1 MTTGSPPRRSI
12 FRIATITVAIL
23 GTTALMALLALAVL
37 RADTSGIDG
46 ALSQGKPA
54 EPPTF
59 DLEVLTEGTLRLELR
74 GLAPRFADG
83 RITNEELLGTPVVL
97 NLWASWCSPCRDEAP
112 DLKAVSESASAEGVL
127 FLGLNSLDGRSAARK
142 FARAH
147 RLRYPNVREYD
158 NATSRAFGASGLPE
172 TFFLSADGM
181 IVGHVIGAIS
191 ATQLTDGIRAARTGR
206 PIAAQ
211 AGTQRRGT

>member
-1 MTTGSPPRRSI
+1 MTTSPPPRRSI
-12 FRIATITVAIL
+12 FRIATITVAIV

-54 EPPTF
+54 KPPTF
-59 DLEVLTEGTLRLELR
+59 DLEVLTEGTLRPELR
-74 GLAPRFADG
+74 SLAPRFADG

-112 DLKAVSESASAEGVL
+112 DLKAVSESESAKGVL

-147 RLRYPNVREYD
+147 RLLYPNVREYD

-172 TFFLSADGM
+172 TFFLNADGM

-206 PIAAQ
+206 PTAAQ